1 MFALFGITHHE
12 VDGVECNALKVDGLA
27 NGNGHAL
34 VAEDVVEAPDHGH
47 ARHLCVVHARR

>member
-34 VAEDVVEAPDHGH
+34 VAEDVVEAPDH
-47 ARHLCVVHARR
+47 LCVVHARR